1 MRDFRKKILT
11 PDALAR
17 KLAAERRRGRKVVFT
32 NGCFD
37 ILHEGHVTYL
47 QRARNL
53 GDALIVALDTDAAVR
68 AQKGPERPINTL
80 KRRQAVMAALESVD
94 YVTYFG
100 GSNPLPLIKKLR
112 PGVVA
117 KGGDWDIDRIIGA
130 REVIAWGGEAYSL
143 PFVAGRSTTN
153 IVKKI
158 KAGKG

>member
-1 MRDFRKKILT
+1 MRDFRKKILS
-11 PDALAR
+11 PAVLAR
-17 KLAAERRRGRKVVFT
+17 RLAAERRRGRKAVFT

-37 ILHEGHVTYL
+37 ILHEGHVSYL
-47 QRARNL
+47 QRARTL
-53 GDALIVALDTDAAVR
+53 GDLLVVALDTDAAVR
-68 AQKGPERPINTL
+68 VQKGPERPINTL
-80 KRRQAVMAALESVD
+80 KRRQAVIAAPESVD
-94 YVTYFG
+94 YVTFFS

-143 PFVAGRSTTN
+143 PFVAGRSTTS

-158 KAGKG
+158 RARG